1 MCCERSRKVL
11 VDGGVWGKMEGLL
24 DGAPSVMKL
33 SLALVVLGGEIEQPR
48 RAFFEERRR
57 EREALKGLLDGAVS
71 LLGREVVVEQK
82 VGE

>member
-1 MCCERSRKVL
+1 M

-24 DGAPSVMKL
+24 DGAPSVLKL
-33 SLALVVLGGEIEQPR
+33 SLALVVLGREIKEPR
-48 RAFFEERRR
+48 RAFFEERRCGR
-57 EREALKGLLDGAVS
+57 ESLKGLLDGAVS